1 VTGPRTPLS
10 VYNDIKEAY
19 LRYVDTA
26 FWLRDPSMM
35 EERRTLL
42 LKDGYVFTDVLLEP
56 VLPYDATIDLMAMAE
71 RIGLDRRAAGIVG
84 DALFGAFTQPGEPI
98 LLRQHQAEALERSFD
113 PNRRDGRNV
122 VVTSGTGSGK
132 TEAFL
137 LPVLARIVQESLGW
151 QSDPPI
157 HPWWNQPAEV
167 WANVRSGTQRP
178 AALRAMVLYPTNAL
192 VEDQITRLRR
202 AIRSIKARSDGHQ
215 IWFGRYT
222 GATLGSGAVPLGK
235 RGRLVAEAA
244 AELRSY
250 VEEFDALVVASK
262 TRSEVEQLEFL
273 SQFADPRSGEML
285 TRWDMIEAPP
295 DIMVTNYS
303 MLNAMLMRDLEEPLF
318 EQTRR
323 WLDLPNSVFT
333 LVVDELHVYRGTQ
346 GSEVAMI
353 VRSLL
358 SRLGIPPESPKL
370 RCIATS
376 ASLPESSDGLEYL
389 QQFFG
394 IDRSSFFITA
404 GSPRPVGIEAPA
416 TSSAGSKEG
425 WESERF
431 TLGSASL
438 SEALVEACRGT
449 DGRVRATPLSEIAA
463 RLLHDG
469 SDEGDL
475 GVLLEAYANSTND
488 GSQLPEEM
496 IPVRAHM
503 FARTMR
509 GMWACSNPAC
519 DQIDVNLRPQPGI
532 GKLFGRPTT
541 TCQCGGRVLELLYC
555 YECGDAS
562 LGGYVSKHLGDRSVI
577 LTPIPVSTPA
587 TEARPIF
594 RRTHDEYRWYR
605 PGLAGSTRQW
615 ERQGSDAKVRFTFAA
630 AGYDPLLG
638 QLDPVGADGTRL
650 AFSGTLA
657 EEERVPSLPDY
668 CPRCDMQVGKE
679 DAAKFFR
686 GLVRSPIRAHTAG
699 LAQATQLLMTQLHR
713 SMGDAPLDS
722 RTIVFT
728 DSRDDA
734 ARTAA
739 GAEINE
745 FRDLVRQ
752 VIRQELTDAEDPAD
766 LMRRGFGIDSPPLNE
781 REVAR
786 FDALQ
791 HQHIGLVQAFTRL
804 AAGVASDVDN
814 AAIHKFEEEY
824 SGSNRMEWPRL
835 AVSTRDAMVGLGVN
849 PAGPARSMQALTL
862 DRSLPWYRIYQPP
875 RPGMW
880 NVLPPDVAAHDLQAH
895 AESLAVW
902 MSEAVFDRAGRDL
915 ESIGLGIVEPANSHL
930 DAIPL
935 DGDARLDVVRSVIRI
950 LGLSRRYK
958 GARGRTATPTMPRPV
973 KQYLEAVAEAHSVNT
988 DLLKASVTKVL
999 ESTGAI
1005 DEWLISTQGLESPLS
1020 IVLSEGG
1027 SRWVCGNCGRFHLH
1041 ASAGVCSATGCHRR
1055 ALHVETL
1062 SDEGGDHGDY
1072 YAWLAQKPPRR
1083 LRVRELTG
1091 QTKPLAVQ
1099 RQRQRLFR
1107 EALLPEP
1114 SENELTSPIDVL
1126 SVTTTMEVGVDI
1138 GSLRSV
1144 MMANMPPQRFNY
1156 QQRVGRA
1163 GRQRQP
1169 FSYALTMARDRSHD
1183 DFYFNNTKR
1192 MTGDPP
1198 PPPFLDTKRHRIV
1211 RRVVAAELLRRAFRR
1226 LPDPPRRTQASIHG
1240 TFGETEQWHSHHR
1253 APISGWLASAA
1264 DVEEVIERFTALTGV
1279 THEER
1284 TALAAWC
1291 KRDSDQSLIGAID
1304 DAVSSPYYLH
1314 AELSEL
1320 LANAGILPMFGF
1332 PSRVRPLYEGK
1343 PNARRDLDE
1352 IVVSDRSLDQA
1363 ITAFAPGAEVVRE
1376 GQTHTCVGFASYERK
1391 GPKAVARDP
1400 LGQPIEMVRCESCR
1414 YLELNQ
1420 QVNGDAGV
1428 ACPVCGGQV
1437 DGLNVYQPL
1446 GFRTTY
1452 RARDFDDSAEGY
1464 ATMGSPELGVQPGAE
1479 PGEVVGAFTVHV
1491 MNQAE
1496 VVRLNDNNGNLFS
1509 LRRLSDRSV
1518 ICDDPSMYE
1527 RRPAVLEDPGEALDA
1542 GALGEVRPTDV
1553 LVLTLDQLAL
1563 LGGVIPASSR
1573 LVPAGRAALWSF
1585 AELLRRGCQVKL
1597 DIEPD
1602 ELQVGLQPAMI
1613 DEVATRRIFLADR
1626 LENGAGYAPELAKA
1640 GNLTAVLGEMLGAL
1654 RERYEGDDH
1663 LDCTNACPDCLRSW
1677 DNRRLHGL
1685 LDWRL
1690 ALDVAAL
1697 AYGQQLPTDRWLT
1710 RAPALAESFCR
1721 AFEQALPCDALGTG
1735 GLLSIVRRDRKAAV
1749 VLGHPLWRHDA
1760 FAFNARQAE
1769 AYDLLLAGMGVPK
1782 VTMSDVYVLDR
1793 MPFQIHSQLLDDA

>member
-1 VTGPRTPLS
+1 MTSPRTPLS
-10 VYNDIKEAY
+10 VYDDIKEAY

-35 EERRTLL
+35 EERRALL

-56 VLPYDATIDLMAMAE
+56 VLPYDATVDLIATAE
-71 RIGLDRRAAGIVG
+71 RVGLERRATQIVG
-84 DALFGAFTQPGEPI
+84 DALFGAFTKPGEPI
-98 LLRQHQAEALERSFD
+98 RLRQHQADALERSLD
-113 PNRRDGRNV
+113 PERWEGRNI

-137 LPVLARIVQESLGW
+137 LPVLARIVQESLDW
-151 QSDPPI
+151 PSDPPI
-157 HPWWNQPAEV
+157 HAWWDEGDGG
-167 WANVRSGTQRP
+167 WASVRSGSRRP

-202 AIRSIKARSDGHQ
+202 AIRSIKAHSAGHQ

-222 GATLGSGAVPLGK
+222 GATLGSGAVPRGQ
-235 RGRLVAEAA
+235 RGRLVAEVA
-244 AELRSY
+244 AELRNY
-250 VEEFDALVVASK
+250 VEDFEALIQASEA
-262 TRSEVEQLEFL
+262 RPELEQLEFL

-318 EQTRR
+318 EQTQR
-323 WLDLPNSVFT
+323 WLELPDSVLT

-353 VRSLL
+353 VRNLL
-358 SRLGIPPESPKL
+358 SRLGISPESHKV

-376 ASLPESSDGLEYL
+376 ASLPESSSGLEYL
-389 QQFFG
+389 EQFFG
-394 IDRSSFFITA
+394 IDRSSFYITA
-404 GSPRPVGIEAPA
+404 GSPRSVGIEAPA
-416 TSSAGSKEG
+416 TPSAVSAGRT
-425 WESERF
+425 ESERF
-431 TLGSASL
+431 TPGSASL
-438 SEALVEACRGT
+438 SEALVEACR
-449 DGRVRATPLSEIAA
+449 DKEGRVRATPLPEIAA
-463 RLLHDG
+463 RLFG

-475 GVLLEAYANSTND
+475 AAVLEAYANSTND
-488 GSQLPEEM
+488 ASQLSEEV

-509 GMWACSNPAC
+509 GMWACSNPVC
-519 DQIDVNLRPQPGI
+519 NQVDVNLRSQPGI
-532 GKLFGRPTT
+532 GKVYGRPTT

-562 LGGYVSKHLGDRSVI
+562 LGGYVSKDLGDGSVI

-605 PGLAGSTRQW
+605 PGFARGARQW
-615 ERQGSDAKVRFTFAA
+615 DRQGSNAKIKFTFAA

-650 AFSGTLA
+650 ASSGTLA
-657 EEERVPSLPDY
+657 EEERIPSLPDY
-668 CPRCDMQVGKE
+668 CPRCDMQVDKE

-686 GLVRSPIRAHTAG
+686 GFVRSPIRAHTAG
-699 LAQATQLLMTQLHR
+699 LAQATQLLLTQLHR

-752 VIRQELTDAEDPAD
+752 VIRQELRDADDPAD
-766 LMRRGFGIDSPPLNE
+766 LLRRGFGIDAPPLSGGE
-781 REVAR
+781 QAKFE
-786 FDALQ
+786 ALQ
-791 HQHIGLVQAFTRL
+791 RQHIGLVQAFTRT
-804 AAGVASDVDN
+804 AAGVATDADKT
-814 AAIHKFEEEY
+814 AIHEFEDQHC
-824 SGSNRMEWPRL
+824 GSHRMEWPRL
-835 AVSTRDAMVGLGVN
+835 TVSTRDAMVGLGVN
-849 PAGPARSMQALTL
+849 PAGPAKSMQTLTL
-862 DRSLPWYRIYQPP
+862 DRGLPWYRIYQPP
-875 RPGMW
+875 RSGMW
-880 NVLPPDVAAHDLQAH
+880 NPLPPDVAAHDLRAH

-902 MSEAVFDRAGRDL
+902 MSEAVFDRAGRDI
-915 ESIGLGIVEPANSHL
+915 ESIGLGVVEPISPHL

-958 GARGRTATPTMPRPV
+958 GARGRPGSPTMPRPV
-973 KQYLEAVAEAHSVNT
+973 KQYLEAVAKVHSVDA
-988 DLLKASVTKVL
+988 DLLKASVTRVL
-999 ESTGAI
+999 ESTRSI
-1005 DEWLISTQGLESPLS
+1005 DQWLLATQGLESPLS
-1020 IVLSEGG
+1020 IVLFEGEG
-1027 SRWVCGNCGRFHLH
+1027 RWICDNCGRIHLH

-1055 ALHVETL
+1055 PLHLEATL
-1062 SDEGGDHGDY
+1062 DEPGDHGDY

-1091 QTKPLAVQ
+1091 QTKPLTVQ
-1099 RQRQRLFR
+1099 RRRQRLFR
-1107 EALLPEP
+1107 DTLLPEP
-1114 SENELTSPIDVL
+1114 FEDELTSPIDVL

-1198 PPPFLDTKRHRIV
+1198 PPPFLDTKRLRIV
-1211 RRVVAAELLRRAFRR
+1211 RRVVAAELLRRAFSR

-1253 APISGWLASAA
+1253 APTREWLASAA

-1279 THEER
+1279 TREER
-1284 TALAAWC
+1284 AALVAWC
-1291 KRDSDQSLIGAID
+1291 KGDGDESLISAID
-1304 DAVSSPYYLH
+1304 DAVASPYYLQ

-1343 PNARRDLDE
+1343 PTARQDLDDL
-1352 IVVSDRSLDQA
+1352 IVSDRSLDQA

-1376 GQTHTCVGFASYERK
+1376 GQTHTCVGFAAYERK
-1391 GPKAVARDP
+1391 GPRALARDP
-1400 LGQPIEMVRCESCR
+1400 LGQPIELLRCESCR
-1414 YLELNQ
+1414 HIELDQ
-1420 QVNGDAGV
+1420 RVVNRDASV
-1428 ACPVCGGQV
+1428 ACPVCGSQV
-1437 DGLNVYQPL
+1437 DGLKVYQPL

-1452 RARDFDDSAEGY
+1452 RARDFDDSAEGF
-1464 ATMGSPELGVQPGAE
+1464 ATIGSPELAVQPGAD
-1479 PGEVVGAFTVHV
+1479 PGEAVGACTVHV
-1491 MNQAE
+1491 MSQAE
-1496 VVRLNDNNGNLFS
+1496 VVRLNDNNSNLFS

-1527 RRPAVLEDPGEALDA
+1527 RRPAVLDDPGDALDP

-1553 LVLTLDQLAL
+1553 LVLTLDRLAL
-1563 LGGVIPASSR
+1563 RGGIIPVSSR
-1573 LVPAGRAALWSF
+1573 LVPAGRSALWSF

-1640 GNLTAVLGEMLGAL
+1640 GNLRAVLGEMLGPL
-1654 RERYEGDDH
+1654 QERYEGEDH
-1663 LDCTNACPDCLRSW
+1663 LECTSACPDCLRSW

-1697 AYGQQLPTDRWLT
+1697 ADGQQVPTDRWLT

-1721 AFEQALPCDALGTG
+1721 GFEQALPCEALEAA

-1760 FAFNARQAE
+1760 YAFNSRQAG
-1769 AYDLLLAGMGVPK
+1769 AYDHLLAGLGVAK

-1793 MPFQIHSQLLDDA
+1793 MPFQIHSHLLGDA